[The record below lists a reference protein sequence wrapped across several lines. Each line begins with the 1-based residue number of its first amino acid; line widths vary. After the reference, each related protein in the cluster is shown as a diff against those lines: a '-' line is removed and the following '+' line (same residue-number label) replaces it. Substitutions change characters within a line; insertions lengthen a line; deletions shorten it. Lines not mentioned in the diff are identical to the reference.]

1 MRKIFITCVFLM
13 LFLKV
18 NSQHNILKTKH
29 PKTVFNLNN
38 SKWSLKIAPFC
49 TNTFYFMSHGSY
61 IFYSGE
67 IKEFHPGVYYI
78 KKDTLFLRE
87 FYSDEDDAF
96 SLLTREVKFTVLL
109 KDKYLQPLYR
119 EDPVL
124 NKNGEI
130 KWIKT
135 QLQEFRYKKK

>member
-1 MRKIFITCVFLM
+1 
-13 LFLKV
+13 
-18 NSQHNILKTKH
+18 
-29 PKTVFNLNN
+29 
-38 SKWSLKIAPFC
+38 
-49 TNTFYFMSHGSY
+49 
-61 IFYSGE
+61 
-67 IKEFHPGVYYI
+67 
-78 KKDTLFLRE
+78 
-87 FYSDEDDAF
+87 
-96 SLLTREVKFTVLL
+96 VLL